1 MNMGESVNSKGAR
14 LKHRILQSP
23 MAGCTDLAYRK
34 IARRFGCQIAFTE
47 MVKDK
52 PVVQGNPKTLDMLR
66 TADWDHPLGMQ
77 VVGRDP
83 ELMREAARRLEALG
97 ADVIDV
103 NLGCPVPKV
112 VNDGCGAALLKEPEQ
127 VGRILDAM
135 ISAVKVPVTVKMRTG
150 FDQGDED
157 RFLQVAKIASGC
169 GVGAITVHGRTQK
182 QMYTGFSNHEAIR
195 AVKNVATVPV
205 IGNGDI
211 RCGADAKKMIEDTG
225 CDGVMLARGALGNPW
240 IYRQVEQYL
249 ETGTI
254 PPPPTVAEKAS
265 VLRDHFRIQRE
276 IYGDESACHLV
287 RRVIHWFVKGA
298 SGSAALREKGNHV
311 ATPEQFEEL
320 VREFEG
326 SHYELSAKDAKL
338 RA

>member
-1 MNMGESVNSKGAR
+1 
-14 LKHRILQSP
+14 

-52 PVVQGNPKTLDMLR
+52 PVVQGNLKTLDMLQ

-83 ELMREAARRLEALG
+83 ELMGEAAKRLEALG

-135 ISAVKVPVTVKMRTG
+135 VSSVKVPVTIKMRTG
-150 FDQGDED
+150 FGDGDDD
-157 RFLQVAKIASGC
+157 RFLEIARLAGEC
-169 GVGAITVHGRTQK
+169 GAGAITVHGRTRK

-195 AVKNVATVPV
+195 AVKEVARVPV

-211 RCGADAKKMIEDTG
+211 RSGADAKKMIEDTG

-240 IYRQVEQYL
+240 IYKEVEQYL
-249 ETGTI
+249 ETGML
-254 PPPPTVAEKAS
+254 PSPPTVAEKAA
-265 VLRDHFRIQRE
+265 VLRDHFQAVRE
-276 IYGDESACHLV
+276 VYGDRLAPHLI

-298 SGSAALREKGNHV
+298 SGSAALRDKGSHIET
-311 ATPEQFEEL
+311 AEQFEEL

-326 SHYELSAKDAKL
+326 SHYEASAKDAKL

>member
-1 MNMGESVNSKGAR
+1 VTQVACSVLRRTSRTPDGTTRKRWPRRSFFRDSDAEARMNMGESVDSKGVR

-112 VNDGCGAALLKEPEQ
+112 VNDGCGAALLKEPDQ

-135 ISAVKVPVTVKMRTG
+135 ISAVKVPVTIKMRTG
-150 FDQGDED
+150 FEDGDD
-157 RFLQVAKIASGC
+157 GRFLQVAKLAGDC
-169 GVGAITVHGRTQK
+169 GVGAITVHGRTRK
-182 QMYTGFSNHEAIR
+182 QMYTGFSNHDAIR
-195 AVKNVATVPV
+195 AVKDVASVPV

-211 RCGADAKKMIEDTG
+211 RCGADAKRMIEDTG

-240 IYRQVEQYL
+240 IYREVEQYL
-249 ETGTI
+249 ETGAI
-254 PPPPTVAEKAS
+254 PPPPSVAEKAA
-265 VLRDHFRIQRE
+265 V
-276 IYGDESACHLV
+276 
-287 RRVIHWFVKGA
+287 
-298 SGSAALREKGNHV
+298 
-311 ATPEQFEEL
+311 
-320 VREFEG
+320 
-326 SHYELSAKDAKL
+326 
-338 RA
+338 

>member
-1 MNMGESVNSKGAR
+1 
-14 LKHRILQSP
+14 

-47 MVKDK
+47 MVKDQ

-83 ELMREAARRLEALG
+83 ELMREAAKRLEALG

-112 VNDGCGAALLKEPEQ
+112 VNNGCGAALLREPAQ
-127 VGRILDAM
+127 VGRILEAM
-135 ISAVKVPVTVKMRTG
+135 VAAVRVPVTIKMRTG
-150 FDQGDED
+150 FGDGDDD
-157 RFLQVAKIASGC
+157 RFLQIATLAGEC
-169 GVGAITVHGRTQK
+169 GAGAITVHGRTRK

-195 AVKNVATVPV
+195 AVKEVARIPV

-211 RCGADAKKMIEDTG
+211 RSGADAKKMIEDTG

-240 IYRQVEQYL
+240 IYREVEQYL
-249 ETGTI
+249 QTGTL
-254 PPPPTVAEKAS
+254 PAPPTVAQKAA
-265 VLRDHFRIQRE
+265 VLRDHFQAVRE
-276 IYGDESACHLV
+276 LHGDRLAPHLI

-298 SGSAALREKGNHV
+298 SGSAALRDLGSHIE
-311 ATPEQFEEL
+311 TPEQFEEL
-320 VREFEG
+320 VRQFEG
-326 SHYELSAKDAKL
+326 SHYEASAKDASL

>member
-1 MNMGESVNSKGAR
+1 MAESVKPRGAR
-14 LKHRILQSP
+14 LKHKILQSP

-47 MVKDK
+47 MVKDR
-52 PVVQGNPKTLDMLR
+52 PVVQGNAKTLDMLR

-83 ELMREAARRLEALG
+83 ELMGEAARRLEGLG

-112 VNDGCGAALLKEPEQ
+112 VNDGCGAALLKEPAQ
-127 VGRILDAM
+127 VGRILDRM
-135 ISAVKVPVTVKMRTG
+135 ISSVKIPVTIKMRTG
-150 FDQGDED
+150 FDDGDD
-157 RFLQVAKIASGC
+157 GRFLQIAKLAGEC
-169 GVGAITVHGRTQK
+169 GAGAITVHGRTRK
-182 QMYTGFSNHEAIR
+182 QMYTGFSNHDAIR
-195 AVKNVATVPV
+195 AVKEVASVPV
-205 IGNGDI
+205 IGNGDL
-211 RCGADAKKMIEDTG
+211 RSGADAKKMIEATG

-240 IYRQVEQYL
+240 IYKEVEQYL
-249 ETGTI
+249 ETGTV
-254 PPPPTVAEKAS
+254 PPPPTVPEKAA
-265 VLRDHFRIQRE
+265 VLREHFRALRE
-276 IYGDESACHLV
+276 IYGDKDAPFLV

-298 SGSAALREKGNHV
+298 SGSAALRDKGSHIQTV
-311 ATPEQFEEL
+311 EQFEDL

-326 SHYELSAKDAKL
+326 STLEASAKDAKL

>member
-1 MNMGESVNSKGAR
+1 MGESVDPKGVR
-14 LKHRILQSP
+14 LKHKILQSP
-23 MAGCTDLAYRK
+23 MAGCTDLAYRR

-52 PVVQGNPKTLDMLR
+52 PVVQGNAKTLDMLR

-83 ELMREAARRLEALG
+83 DLMREAARRLEALG

-112 VNDGCGAALLKEPEQ
+112 VNDGCGAALLKEPDQ
-127 VGRILDAM
+127 VRRILDAM
-135 ISAVKVPVTVKMRTG
+135 IPAVKVPVTIKMRTG
-150 FDQGDED
+150 FDEGDD
-157 RFLQVAKIASGC
+157 GRFLQVAKLAGEC
-169 GVGAITVHGRTQK
+169 GAGAITVHGRTRK
-182 QMYTGFSNHEAIR
+182 QMYKGFSNHDAIR
-195 AVKNVATVPV
+195 AVKEVAAVPV

-211 RCGADAKKMIEDTG
+211 RSGADAKKMIEDTG

-240 IYRQVEQYL
+240 IYREVEQYL
-249 ETGTI
+249 ETGVI
-254 PPPPTVAEKAS
+254 PPPPTVAEKAA
-265 VLRDHFRIQRE
+265 VLRDHFQAVRE
-276 IYGDESACHLV
+276 IYGDRLAPHLI

-298 SGSAALREKGNHV
+298 AGAAALRDKGSHIE
-311 ATPEQFEEL
+311 TPEQFEAL
-320 VREFEG
+320 VKEFEG
-326 SHYELSAKDAKL
+326 SYLEESAKDATL

>member
-1 MNMGESVNSKGAR
+1 
-14 LKHRILQSP
+14 

-52 PVVQGNPKTLDMLR
+52 PVVQGNPKTLDMLQ

-83 ELMREAARRLEALG
+83 ELMGEAAKRLEALG

-135 ISAVKVPVTVKMRTG
+135 VSSVKVPVTIKMRTG
-150 FDQGDED
+150 FGDGDDD
-157 RFLQVAKIASGC
+157 RFLEIARLAGEC
-169 GVGAITVHGRTQK
+169 GAGAITVHGRTRK

-195 AVKNVATVPV
+195 AVKEVARVPV

-211 RCGADAKKMIEDTG
+211 RSGADAKKMIEDTG

-240 IYRQVEQYL
+240 IYKEVEQYL
-249 ETGTI
+249 ETGML
-254 PPPPTVAEKAS
+254 PSPPTVAEKAA
-265 VLRDHFRIQRE
+265 VLRDHFQAVRE
-276 IYGDESACHLV
+276 VYGDRLAPHLI

-298 SGSAALREKGNHV
+298 SGSAALRDKGSHIET
-311 ATPEQFEEL
+311 AEQFEEL

-326 SHYELSAKDAKL
+326 SHYEASAKDAKL

>member
-1 MNMGESVNSKGAR
+1 MSMGESVVSKGVR
-14 LKHRILQSP
+14 LKHKILQSP

-47 MVKDK
+47 MVKDR
-52 PVVQGNPKTLDMLR
+52 PVVQGNPKTLEMLR

-83 ELMREAARRLEALG
+83 ELMREAARRLESLG

-103 NLGCPVPKV
+103 NLGCPVRKV
-112 VNDGCGAALLKEPEQ
+112 VDDGCGAALLKEPEQ
-127 VGRILDAM
+127 VGRILGAM
-135 ISAVKVPVTVKMRTG
+135 VSAVKVPVTIKMRTG
-150 FDQGDED
+150 FDDGDDD
-157 RFLQVAKIASGC
+157 RFLRVVRIASDS

-182 QMYTGFSNHEAIR
+182 QLYTGFSNHEAIR
-195 AVKNVATVPV
+195 AVKNVAGVPV

-211 RCGADAKKMIEDTG
+211 RCGADAKRMIEDTG

-240 IYRQVEQYL
+240 IYREVEQYL
-249 ETGTI
+249 ETGTL
-254 PPPPTVAEKAS
+254 PASPTVAEKAA
-265 VLRDHFRIQRE
+265 VLRDHFATLRE
-276 IYGDESACHLV
+276 IYGAEPACYLV

-298 SGSAALREKGNHV
+298 SGSAALREKGSHIT
-311 ATPEQFEEL
+311 TPEQFDAL
-320 VREFEG
+320 VGEFEG
-326 SHYELSAKDAKL
+326 SHYEPSAKDAKL

>member
-1 MNMGESVNSKGAR
+1 
-14 LKHRILQSP
+14 

-52 PVVQGNPKTLDMLR
+52 PVVQGNPKTLDMLQ

-83 ELMREAARRLEALG
+83 ELMGEAAKRLEALG

-135 ISAVKVPVTVKMRTG
+135 VSSVKVPVTIKMRTG
-150 FDQGDED
+150 FGDGDDD
-157 RFLQVAKIASGC
+157 RFLEIARLAGEC
-169 GVGAITVHGRTQK
+169 GAGAITVHGRTRK

-195 AVKNVATVPV
+195 AVKEVARVPV

-211 RCGADAKKMIEDTG
+211 RSGADAKKMIEDTG

-240 IYRQVEQYL
+240 IYREVEQYL
-249 ETGTI
+249 ETGTL
-254 PPPPTVAEKAS
+254 PSPPTVAEKAA
-265 VLRDHFRIQRE
+265 VLRDHFQAVRE
-276 IYGDESACHLV
+276 VYGDRLAPHLI

-298 SGSAALREKGNHV
+298 SGSAALRDKGSHIET
-311 ATPEQFEEL
+311 AEQFEEL
-320 VREFEG
+320 VRQFEG
-326 SHYELSAKDAKL
+326 SHYEASAKDAKL

>member
-1 MNMGESVNSKGAR
+1 
-14 LKHRILQSP
+14 

-52 PVVQGNPKTLDMLR
+52 PVVQGNPKTLDMLQ

-83 ELMREAARRLEALG
+83 GLMGEAAKRLEALG

-135 ISAVKVPVTVKMRTG
+135 VSAVKVPVTIKMRTG
-150 FDQGDED
+150 FGDGDDD
-157 RFLQVAKIASGC
+157 RFLEIARLAGEC
-169 GVGAITVHGRTQK
+169 GAGAITVHGRTRK

-195 AVKNVATVPV
+195 AVKDVARVPV

-211 RCGADAKKMIEDTG
+211 RSGADAKKMIEDTG

-240 IYRQVEQYL
+240 IYREVEQYL
-249 ETGTI
+249 ETGTL
-254 PPPPTVAEKAS
+254 PAPPTVAEKAA
-265 VLRDHFRIQRE
+265 VLREHFQAVRE
-276 IYGDESACHLV
+276 LYGDRLAPHLI

-298 SGSAALREKGNHV
+298 SGSAALRDKGSHIE
-311 ATPEQFEEL
+311 TLEQFEDL

-326 SHYELSAKDAKL
+326 SHFEASAKDAKL